1 MKIVL
6 VALLLVV
13 VVSARDWKVGD
24 NGLSRWD
31 SGCFFHANSNEV
43 IGSQPA
49 SAEQCGGVCIANPR
63 CNHFSFKSGNCFMI
77 RSGPRKD
84 SDFPG
89 GVCGFIPSR
98 AY

>member
-31 SGCFFHANSNEV
+31 FGLLLSCKQQWSN
-43 IGSQPA
+43 
-49 SAEQCGGVCIANPR
+49 
-63 CNHFSFKSGNCFMI
+63 
-77 RSGPRKD
+77 RK
-84 SDFPG
+84 PTR
-89 GVCGFIPSR
+89 ISR
-98 AY
+98 AVRRRLHCQSSLQSLFF